1 MTRSMRKHSLLVGFV
16 WVLSALCSA
25 ACSSKDESTRTSI
38 TPEVYCQRGCATL
51 EGCAPTA
58 GASQCADTCQRQ
70 LSRLTA
76 PRGDLLSYI
85 ATCVEAAECADK
97 SDAVSPCKD
106 EAVAVLAPS
115 RAGNDFC
122 ANYERASFTCK
133 VGFDKAKCFEAA
145 KTYADSTLSE
155 ANTCVTKAACG
166 GLRAC
171 FLSNLPPFEAP
182 VFKPGT

>member
-1 MTRSMRKHSLLVGFV
+1 M
-16 WVLSALCSA
+16 
-25 ACSSKDESTRTSI
+25 
-38 TPEVYCQRGCATL
+38 
-51 EGCAPTA
+51 
-58 GASQCADTCQRQ
+58 
-70 LSRLTA
+70 
-76 PRGDLLSYI
+76 SYI

-97 SDAVSPCKD
+97 NDAVPSCKD
-106 EAVAVLAPS
+106 EAVAVLEPT